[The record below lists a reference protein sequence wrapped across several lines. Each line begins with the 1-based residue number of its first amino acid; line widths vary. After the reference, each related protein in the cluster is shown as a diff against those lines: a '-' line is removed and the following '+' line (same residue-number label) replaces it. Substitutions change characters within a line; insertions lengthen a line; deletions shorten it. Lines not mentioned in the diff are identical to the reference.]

1 LVHLPT
7 VDPNFLYLSAR
18 NAKELEEKANSAA
31 GEFISARGEALQRY
45 ISEAEQQLK
54 QKNSNFASQ
63 DHAQD
68 GSNGGGATTFE
79 AKTVQFLKEKKQAN
93 DILYAIYTRQA
104 GKEREEGFF
113 EASQKAWTHS
123 LPDCINRLE
132 QEIKGPYALGDQIV
146 SLQCSLLW
154 VLYSHLDPVSGR
166 SSHHLMAR
174 TSSADR
180 TR

>member
-1 LVHLPT
+1 LTSLVHLPT

-31 GEFISARGEALQRY
+31 GEFISARGEALERY

-68 GSNGGGATTFE
+68 GSNGNGATTFE

-146 SLQCSLLW
+146 SLQCYMLLSL
-154 VLYSHLDPVSGR
+154 Y
-166 SSHHLMAR
+166 
-174 TSSADR
+174 
-180 TR
+180 

>member
-1 LVHLPT
+1 MVHLPA

-31 GEFISARGEALQRY
+31 GIFISERSKALERY
-45 ISEAEQQLK
+45 IAEAEQQLK

-68 GSNGGGATTFE
+68 GTNGGTGTSFE
-79 AKTVQFLKEKKQAN
+79 ARTVQFLKEKKQAN
-93 DILYAIYTRQA
+93 DILQAIYFRQA

-132 QEIKGPYALGDQIV
+132 QELKGPYALGDQIV
-146 SLQCSLLW
+146 SCPAS
-154 VLYSHLDPVSGR
+154 SGGRCR
-166 SSHHLMAR
+166 SYF
-174 TSSADR
+174 
-180 TR
+180 